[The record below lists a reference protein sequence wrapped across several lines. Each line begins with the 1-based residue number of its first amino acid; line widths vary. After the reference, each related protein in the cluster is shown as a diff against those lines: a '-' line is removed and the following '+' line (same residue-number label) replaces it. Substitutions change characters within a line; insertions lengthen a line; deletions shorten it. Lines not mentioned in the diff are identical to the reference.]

1 MTNKKLD
8 EQGYKVIVEDSELE
22 IRLDP
27 REIQGYVLC
36 VKGDDKKFILFP
48 RGTLE
53 ELAKADRD
61 RGKNI
66 IEQLAPMGYEQGFFF
81 GGTNLTQDS
90 IIAIAT
96 KAYLKEKE
104 DYELHKSHE
113 ENNL

>member
-1 MTNKKLD
+1 MNNKELD
-8 EQGYKVIVEDSELE
+8 KQGYRVIVADSELE

-27 REIQGYVLC
+27 KEMQGYVLC
-36 VKGDDKKFILFP
+36 VKKDSKKLILFP

-53 ELAKADRD
+53 ELARTDRD

-66 IEQLAPMGYEQGFFF
+66 IEQLIPMGYGQGLFFED
-81 GGTNLTQDS
+81 TKLTHDS

-104 DYELHKSHE
+104 DYEIYKSHE
-113 ENNL
+113 SE

>member
-27 REIQGYVLC
+27 KEMQGYILC
-36 VKGDDKKFILFP
+36 VKGDDKKFIVFP

-53 ELAKADRD
+53 ELANADRD

-66 IEQLAPMGYEQGFFF
+66 IEQLAPMGYEQGLFFED
-81 GGTNLTQDS
+81 TKLTPDS
-90 IIAIAT
+90 IIAIVT
-96 KAYLKEKE
+96 KAYLREKE
-104 DYELHKSHE
+104 DYEIYKAHE
-113 ENNL
+113 NK

>member
-8 EQGYKVIVEDSELE
+8 EQGYKIIVADSELE

-27 REIQGYVLC
+27 KEMQGYVLY
-36 VKGDDKKFILFP
+36 VKGDNKKFILFP

-53 ELAKADRD
+53 ELAKTDRD

-66 IEQLAPMGYEQGFFF
+66 IEQLVPMGYEQGLFFE
-81 GGTNLTQDS
+81 GTKLTPDS

-96 KAYLKEKE
+96 KAYLREKE
-104 DYELHKSHE
+104 DYEIYKAHKSK
-113 ENNL
+113 